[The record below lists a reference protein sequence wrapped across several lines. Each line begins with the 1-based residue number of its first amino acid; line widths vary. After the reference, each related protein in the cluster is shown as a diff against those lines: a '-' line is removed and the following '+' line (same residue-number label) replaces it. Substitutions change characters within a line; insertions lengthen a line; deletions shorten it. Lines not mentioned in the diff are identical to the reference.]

1 MTVIENFKIFAAR
14 IENNLAEKIAKTNV
28 CGQTM
33 AARGEGHDQ
42 FSLCTYIKNNTL
54 FSETNG
60 QN

>member
-33 AARGEGHDQ
+33 AARGEGHD
-42 FSLCTYIKNNTL
+42 
-54 FSETNG
+54 
-60 QN
+60 